1 MKKII
6 IFIFVIIFS
15 KNLYSEQKNEV
26 LFTIKNYPF
35 TSIDLNQRKNYLEL
49 FYGTNN
55 IFDKDSSFL
64 NDLIS
69 VSLFNEFAIDKNI
82 KINKDTLENYY
93 NAIIKQY
100 EDRNSSKFIDS
111 KFYTTLPKKIILKNI
126 RLDLQ
131 RKNILEEILKNNNID
146 YLSTKEDINILDIF
160 DINLNYLIVNKEFL
174 SILKNININL
184 NNNNIEDIMN
194 LFERKQINYKQY
206 IFNVSEMKKIDL
218 EIQEHIINDSKEF
231 IINKNNYILI
241 GKIKKNLKKN
251 IGVKYSFYQIK
262 SKKKESLID
271 LKFNCENI
279 ENIQDNV
286 DIEITKFEKIE
297 VEKLNLDVIEKLTK
311 RNDAILI
318 ENNDKKHLIIL
329 CNIEIDSELAK
340 KVSKEENIQNKADRF
355 ENEFIANKKKEYNF
369 QLY

>member
-100 EDRNSSKFIDS
+100 EDRNSSKFLIGS
-111 KFYTTLPKKIILKNI
+111 LFTEVITSLALRPLFHALLLRVICKIITPSTFPKYGLPLPISPTVTLI
-126 RLDLQ
+126 RQAQTPFHLA
-131 RKNILEEILKNNNID
+131 
-146 YLSTKEDINILDIF
+146 
-160 DINLNYLIVNKEFL
+160 
-174 SILKNININL
+174 
-184 NNNNIEDIMN
+184 
-194 LFERKQINYKQY
+194 
-206 IFNVSEMKKIDL
+206 
-218 EIQEHIINDSKEF
+218 
-231 IINKNNYILI
+231 
-241 GKIKKNLKKN
+241 
-251 IGVKYSFYQIK
+251 
-262 SKKKESLID
+262 
-271 LKFNCENI
+271 
-279 ENIQDNV
+279 
-286 DIEITKFEKIE
+286 
-297 VEKLNLDVIEKLTK
+297 VI
-311 RNDAILI
+311 
-318 ENNDKKHLIIL
+318 
-329 CNIEIDSELAK
+329 
-340 KVSKEENIQNKADRF
+340 
-355 ENEFIANKKKEYNF
+355 
-369 QLY
+369 